1 MFYFQKLMFDF
12 TPAQKIFVRGFTEGV
27 FMKNAVLL
35 LTAAIVISAC
45 SKGNDATKTVQSKKP
60 VRIVKLNVEMVEQ
73 EKLQKAADSGYQPWR
88 NNPVDVAQAALLN
101 SGAAVQIKDC
111 SLVSEGA
118 DAAVIAASDKKGEYR
133 VICKRLVKSGGI
145 WTATEVE
152 VIDITD
158 SAAPALEGKSVHDH
172 AVHSEHSH

>member
-1 MFYFQKLMFDF
+1 M
-12 TPAQKIFVRGFTEGV
+12 KI
-27 FMKNAVLL
+27 MVLL

-45 SKGNDATKTVQSKKP
+45 SNGNDATKTVQSKKP
-60 VRIVKLNVEMVEQ
+60 GRVVKLNIDMLEQ

-101 SGAAVQIKDC
+101 SGADVQIKDC
-111 SLVSEGA
+111 KLVSEGA
-118 DAAVIAASDKKGEYR
+118 DAVVIAASDKRGEYR
-133 VICKRLVKSGGI
+133 VTCKRLVKSSGGI

-158 SAAPALEGKSVHDH
+158 SVSPVYEGTSVHDH
-172 AVHSEHSH
+172 AVHSEHSR

>member
-1 MFYFQKLMFDF
+1 M
-12 TPAQKIFVRGFTEGV
+12 KIV
-27 FMKNAVLL
+27 VLL
-35 LTAAIVISAC
+35 LTAAIVVSAC

-111 SLVSEGA
+111 SWCQREQMRQLLLQA
-118 DAAVIAASDKKGEYR
+118 IKKG
-133 VICKRLVKSGGI
+133 STG
-145 WTATEVE
+145 
-152 VIDITD
+152 
-158 SAAPALEGKSVHDH
+158 
-172 AVHSEHSH
+172 